1 MNFKLWCCTNKAIP
15 LVFDNSLS
23 YYECLSKLVSY
34 VNSLTTDIKTIGE
47 AQQKLQEYVDNYF
60 TNLDVQQEINN
71 KLDEMAESGELE
83 NLINN
88 FLMINPFLTFDTIS
102 DMKNSDNITTSC
114 KVKTF
119 GFYTLNDGGGA
130 LYTVKEKEDEIV
142 DDVTI
147 ISLKNN
153 LIAKISCDE
162 INIKQFG
169 CKGDGQTDDS
179 ANLKIALN
187 YANEN
192 NINSIFVPNGT
203 YILNTQGSDQEIIN
217 LKSNQKLYGEN
228 NSILKLSPNNT
239 SGTNAIISTS
249 QSILNKNIEISNL
262 IIDGNSG
269 QISGSRNFSNICL
282 WNVSNSKIENVTSLN
297 SLYCGIMVRAL
308 ETFKENCSNVIINNC
323 IVENSKYIGIQ
334 SSFINNLIVSNNIVN
349 NSGDNAID
357 IYGNFENDTA
367 NTSYNAIVSNNNI
380 FDSLK
385 CGIFIESIPYCNVY
399 GNNMKKVRNGIQIN
413 RINSGANNLS
423 ITDNILKGDYSL
435 DQQNYGKNGIVIANN
450 CYFINLQN
458 NFIEDFFTAINCD
471 NVSNINISNNNF
483 KNIADIY
490 LIYLSKKNNAL
501 IRSKITNNSYFNND
515 GTAPKKYM
523 TQSYGS
529 ASPYPSRF
537 LGIMEFNYNLR
548 DFSTIDSNLYYKV
561 IPLLNNSSWGG
572 GARYALGNTDLWT
585 NRSATAGDYLFNERT
600 STFYKV
606 LKYSGGVI
614 TIQNEEGV
622 SGDYTSQFQ
631 VDDMLDIYSEENYNA
646 LKND

>member
-23 YYECLSKLVSY
+23 YYECLSKLVGY
-34 VNSLTTDIKTIGE
+34 VNSLTTDVKIIGE
-47 AQQKLQEYVDNYF
+47 AQQKLQEFVDNYF
-60 TNLDVQQEINN
+60 SNLDVQQEINN
-71 KLDEMAESGELE
+71 KLDEMAKSGELE
-83 NLINN
+83 DLINN
-88 FLMINPFLTFDTIS
+88 FLMVNPFLTFDTIS
-102 DMKNSDNITTSC
+102 DMKNSENITSSC

-130 LYTVKEKEDEIV
+130 LYTIKEKEDEIV
-142 DDVTI
+142 DEVTI

-153 LIAKISCDE
+153 LIAKISCDK

-169 CKGDGQTDDS
+169 CKGDGSTDDS

-192 NINSIFVPNGT
+192 NINSIFVPDGV
-203 YILNTQGSDQEIIN
+203 YIINNQENEQEIII

-228 NSILKLSPNNT
+228 ESILKLSPNNT
-239 SGTNAIISTS
+239 SGTNAIITTD
-249 QSILNKNIEISNL
+249 QSILNENIEISNL
-262 IIDGNSG
+262 IIDGSNNL
-269 QISGSRNFSNICL
+269 ITGSRNFSNINL
-282 WNVSNSKIENVTSLN
+282 WNVSNSKIENVTSIN

-308 ETFKENCSNVIINNC
+308 ETFKENCENIIINNC

-334 SSFINNLIVSNNIVN
+334 SSFINNILITNNIIN
-349 NSGDNAID
+349 KSIDNGID
-357 IYGNFENDTA
+357 IYANFENDIS
-367 NTSYNAIVSNNNI
+367 NSSYNAIISNNNI
-380 FDSLK
+380 LDSLK
-385 CGIFIESIPYCNVY
+385 SGIFIESVPYVNVN
-399 GNNMKKVRNGIQIN
+399 GNNIKKVRNGIQIN
-413 RINSGANNLS
+413 RINSGANNLN
-423 ITDNILKGDYSL
+423 ITNNMLIGGYSN

-450 CYFINLQN
+450 CYFVNIQSNH
-458 NFIEDFFTAINCD
+458 IEDFYSSMNCD
-471 NVSNINISNNNF
+471 NISNINISNNNF
-483 KNIADIY
+483 KNIADNY

-501 IRSKITNNSYFNND
+501 IRSKITNNSYYNND
-515 GTAPKKYM
+515 STAPKKYM
-523 TQSYGS
+523 TQAYGS
-529 ASPYPSRF
+529 ESPYPSRF
-537 LGIMEFNYNLR
+537 IGIMESNYNLR
-548 DFSTIDSNLYYKV
+548 DLSIIDSNLYYKT
-561 IPLLNNSSWGG
+561 IPLLNNSGWGG

-585 NRSATAGDYLFNERT
+585 NRSATPGDYLFNERT